1 MNCRRFAGGC
11 WDHEVECARLAGSWR
26 HGVSGAEAAKGGGD
40 VVHSLEAAPQGLGSR
55 LAIGFA
61 GEKAGELGDG
71 ADHLAQRGRLL
82 GWWLTGL
89 EDDDGLPLIVVKGD
103 GARQIGGGAAQP
115 RQIVDMRQATT
126 ASIARQASRRS
137 AVAS

>member
-61 GEKAGELGDG
+61 GEEAAELGDG
-71 ADHLAQRGRLL
+71 ANHLAQRRRLL
-82 GWWLTGL
+82 GRGLTGL
-89 EDDDGLPLIVVKGD
+89 EDAMTAFHWSSSKATVQERALVQMQRPINY
-103 GARQIGGGAAQP
+103 IG
-115 RQIVDMRQATT
+115 MLNWL
-126 ASIARQASRRS
+126 RS
-137 AVAS
+137 S

>member
-1 MNCRRFAGGC
+1 MNCRRFAGGR

-61 GEKAGELGDG
+61 GEKAAELGDG

-82 GWWLTGL
+82 GWRLTGL
-89 EDDDGLPLIVVKGD
+89 EDDEDRKSTRLN
-103 GARQIGGGAAQP
+103 
-115 RQIVDMRQATT
+115 
-126 ASIARQASRRS
+126 S
-137 AVAS
+137 